1 MFRGLSISIVLL
13 LAVVPLVHADENAL
27 DRERKALQGV
37 WIVDAAYR
45 DGEKVADNERMNGA
59 VLHAIQVKDD
69 RFSIAFEKKG
79 DEFRFSD
86 DSFSFS
92 LDVSVTP
99 KIIEFDASPNDKFYC
114 IYLIKDGQLTLAFN
128 YADGP
133 LGSATKDR
141 AKLPKKLETKR
152 GDGTYI
158 FVLKKSK

>member
-1 MFRGLSISIVLL
+1 MLRGLSISIVFL
-13 LAVVPLVHADENAL
+13 LAVVPLVPADENAL

-45 DGEKVADNERMNGA
+45 DGEKVPDNERMTGA
-59 VLHAIQVKDD
+59 VLHAIQVKED
-69 RFSIAFEKKG
+69 RCSIAFEKKG

-92 LDVSVTP
+92 LDLSVNP
-99 KIIEFDASPNDKFYC
+99 KIIEFEAGPNEKFYC
-114 IYLIKDGQLTLAFN
+114 IYSIKDGQLTLAFN

-141 AKLPKKLETKR
+141 TRLPKKLETKR
-152 GDGTYI
+152 GDGTYM
-158 FVLKKSK
+158 FVLKQKD